1 MFSLQIVQNIPSLSR
16 FNSFE
21 RKNTNFWF
29 CLHRFKLAI
38 NAAWC
43 CSKIY
48 ENWMLVMFM
57 MNEALAHIHSEFLT
71 RNLVNL
77 FKVIFWAIFCPFS
90 TNMGAQLQRKSTSG
104 YPGCTQ
110 RLNSPPLQ
118 CWLCRLCKLIV
129 FFKSLFQLSATS
141 KVLKKQRCYEDESL
155 T

>member
-1 MFSLQIVQNIPSLSR
+1 
-16 FNSFE
+16 
-21 RKNTNFWF
+21 
-29 CLHRFKLAI
+29 
-38 NAAWC
+38 
-43 CSKIY
+43 
-48 ENWMLVMFM
+48 MLVMFM

-129 FFKSLFQLSATS
+129 FCKSLFQLSVTS
-141 KVLKKQRCYEDESL
+141 KVLKNKGATKRAYHSL
-155 T
+155 YSTFEPPSPLQCWLCRLCKLIAFCCDDQHSC